1 MAIKKTLSSRFIIAT
16 ERLGLRW
23 DRLGWPFGLLLLI
36 FIRCKMRKYNLYD
49 TRAEEASAIRAT
61 HDEHARLKPDWRN
74 LYSRS
79 ADGSFNDLASDTMGK
94 VYTRFGRNIP
104 PADGKGVVDPGE
116 ALPSP
121 IYVSDSLLQRKE
133 IIPATTINLLAAA
146 WIQFMVHDWF
156 GHRRA
161 KDQYYDV
168 SGCNKRVRR
177 TLEDQEQPEVACP
190 PYLNDAT
197 HWWDASQL
205 YGSDED
211 TQLRL
216 RKGPDGTVIPNGKL
230 YLPPYKAG
238 TGEIPDLL
246 PVFHGS
252 ASDDAAKQTDDTGV
266 RANWWIGLG
275 LMHTLFA
282 REHNAICDHLQ
293 GIYSLSGDD
302 IFQLA
307 RLINSALI
315 AKIHTIEWT
324 PALLDNKTTIRGMQ
338 GSWWGLLAGEWRHR
352 RRGRRW
358 SAWRL
363 PVLKTLRELLGGIPG
378 SAADHYAAPYA
389 ITEEFVSIYRMHALI
404 PDKIDLYSIESGL
417 PKIIEATDNQIE
429 NFMFQHTGKTLS
441 YRDMTL
447 CDMFYSF
454 GRNHPGALTLKNYGE
469 ALRNLENLPAFRN
482 AALSDDKTSQLGDL
496 GAIDILRDRE
506 RGVPRYNDFRE
517 FMHRPRLETID
528 EINDDPDIVKEIK
541 ELYQGDVNKVDLL
554 IGLLAEKPPKGFAFG
569 ETTFRLFVL
578 MASRRL
584 KSDRFFTD
592 DYRPEIY
599 TQAGLDWIDNNTMQT
614 VLLRHFPELAP
625 YLSGIDNAFRP
636 WLPEPANVNRP
647 PKRTRI
653 PWIRDDLT
661 IDDPACMR
669 LFNDHP
675 GVDRRPP
682 QGGPLFN
689 RFVQRHINFWF
700 RNNGDEKGPI
710 PPVFAGRNEGDRA
723 KQQEKLKE
731 RLSAPGCAS
740 TVDNIYIEKLGA
752 YLTQSDER
760 NWKSMGTTM
769 QEMLGRLFFDD
780 YAATEH
786 SYLDACIVGS
796 DKLTKRMLYLNA
808 RAAKRRLW
816 ATAKNDPQCIHATV
830 FALHSMTATLEAMR
844 KVFAKTT
851 GTVADA
857 EQIVTRCLQPP
868 RRLLRY
874 STHEQRLPY
883 LKKPVPRGA
892 LIFFQPRGMHAG
904 STDSALA
911 FACKQLNQRPAHA
924 SAPEQW
930 NQCPAHAF
938 APEVLKRI
946 WEEGKRQER
955 SALGPAV

>member
-1 MAIKKTLSSRFIIAT
+1 VATKKTLSSKFIIAT

-23 DRLGWPFGLLLLI
+23 DRLGPLGLLLLI
-36 FIRCKMRKYNLYD
+36 IIRGVMRKHNLYD
-49 TRAEEASAIRAT
+49 TRAQEAAESLAM
-61 HDEHARLKPDWRN
+61 HDEQARLKPNWRN

-79 ADGSFNDLASDTMGK
+79 SDGSFNDLSSDTMGK

-104 PADGKGVVDPGE
+104 PADGAGVAEPGE
-116 ALPSP
+116 EVPSP
-121 IYVSDSLLQRKE
+121 IDISNTLLRRDKV
-133 IIPATTINLLAAA
+133 IPAATINLLAAA

-177 TLEDQEQPEVACP
+177 TLEDNERPAVACP

-205 YGSDED
+205 YGSDQD
-211 TQLRL
+211 RQDKLRA
-216 RKGPDGTVIPNGKL
+216 GPDGTVVPNGKL
-230 YLPPYKAG
+230 YLPPYAADS
-238 TGEIPDLL
+238 GEIPDLL
-246 PVFHGS
+246 PVYHGS
-252 ASDDAAKQTDDTGV
+252 DGDDAAKQTDDTGV
-266 RANWWIGLG
+266 RANWWVGLG

-293 GIYSLSGDD
+293 GIYGLSGDD
-302 IFQLA
+302 TFQLA

-338 GSWWGLLAGEWRHR
+338 GSWWGVFAGEWRHR

-363 PVLKTLRELLGGIPG
+363 PVLKTVRELLGGIPG
-378 SAADHYAAPYA
+378 SATEHYAAPYA
-389 ITEEFVSIYRMHALI
+389 ITEEFVSIYRMHSLI
-404 PDKIDLYSIESGL
+404 PDTIDLYSIASGQ
-417 PKIIEATDNQIE
+417 PKKIDATDTQIE
-429 NFMFQHTGKTLS
+429 NFMFQHTGKILSRRNMTLS
-441 YRDMTL
+441 
-447 CDMFYSF
+447 DMFYSF
-454 GRNHPGALTLKNYGE
+454 GRNHPGALTLNNYGE
-469 ALRNLENLPAFRN
+469 ALRNLEQLLVFRD
-482 AALSDDKTSQLGDL
+482 AAPTGDKASQLGDL

-517 FMHRPRLETID
+517 FMHRPRLESID
-528 EINDDPDIVKEIK
+528 EISDDPAIVKEIK

-569 ETTFRLFVL
+569 ESTFRLFVL

-599 TQAGLDWIDNNTMQT
+599 TQAGLDWIDNNTMQS
-614 VLLRHFPELAP
+614 VLLRHLPDLAP
-625 YLSGIDNAFRP
+625 HLSGVDNAFRP
-636 WLPEPANVNRP
+636 WPQEPANVHRP
-647 PKRTRI
+647 PKRSRI

-669 LFNDHP
+669 LFNDCP
-675 GVDRRPP
+675 GIDRKPP
-682 QGGPLFN
+682 RGGPLFN
-689 RFVQRHINFWF
+689 RFVQHHINSWF
-700 RNNGDEKGPI
+700 RGSGTAGGPI
-710 PPVFAGRNEGDRA
+710 PPVFAGKDEGDRA
-723 KQQEKLKE
+723 EQQQQLDV
-731 RLSAPGCAS
+731 RLSALGRAS
-740 TVDNIYIEKLGA
+740 AVADTYIEKLGA
-752 YLTQSDER
+752 YLTQSDDR
-760 NWKSMGTTM
+760 NWKLMGTTM

-780 YAATEH
+780 YTANEL

-796 DKLTKRMLYLNA
+796 DKLTKRLFYLNA

-816 ATAKNDPQCIHATV
+816 AAAKNDPQCIHATV
-830 FALHSMTATLEAMR
+830 FAVHSMTTTLKAMR
-844 KVFAKTT
+844 KVFAKTA
-851 GTVADA
+851 GTVEDA

-874 STHEQRLPY
+874 NAVEQRLPY
-883 LKKPVPRGA
+883 LNKPVPRGA
-892 LIFFQPRGMHAG
+892 LIFFKPRGMHAG

-911 FACKQLNQRPAHA
+911 FARG
-924 SAPEQW
+924 EW
-930 NQCPAHAF
+930 NQCPAHVF
-938 APEVLKRI
+938 APDVLKRI
-946 WEEGKRQER
+946 WIEAKRQQER
-955 SALGPAV
+955 DDGSVS